1 MIKIYHNEKCSKSRE
16 TLDLIRRHG
25 IEPTIIDYLRD
36 PPDVQTLKNLLKVL
50 GMSAKKII
58 RKKEKLY
65 LEKNLSDPLLSEG
78 DLLEAMSANP
88 SLIERPIVVK
98 GSKAIL
104 GRPPENVIGLL

>member
-1 MIKIYHNEKCSKSRE
+1 M
-16 TLDLIRRHG
+16 IRRHG

-36 PPDVQTLKNLLKVL
+36 PPDVQALKNLLKVL
-50 GMSAKKII
+50 GMSAKEII

-104 GRPPENVIGLL
+104 GRPPENVMELL